1 MQLYAR
7 GRVLDLSSPQV
18 MGILNLTPDS
28 FSDGGRF
35 STPPY
40 RSVHN
45 SSVAAAVDYALTMVE
60 QGASIIDVGGE
71 STRPGAV
78 AVSDAE
84 ELDRVLPVI
93 EGLLSQTQAWI
104 SVDTSKTTVMSA
116 VIGAGVHLIN
126 DVNALQGNGALALV
140 AAAQLPVC
148 LMHRQGTPVDMQ
160 RAPVYHQVVADV
172 YAFLEQ
178 RLIACEQAG
187 IRRGQ
192 CLIDPGFGFGKTL
205 AHNLSLLRH
214 LSNFQALNAPL
225 LIGVSR
231 KSMIGSILNRP
242 IDQRLSGGLALAVWS
257 VLQGAKIIRTH
268 DVLAT
273 MDALKMINA
282 VITAEDNVG
291 INHKGF

>member
-28 FSDGGRF
+28 FSDGGHLI
-35 STPPY
+35 
-40 RSVHN
+40 SVN
-45 SSVAAAVDYALTMVE
+45 AAVDHALTMVE

-78 AVSDAE
+78 AVSEIE
-84 ELDRVLPVI
+84 ELNRVLPVV
-93 EGLLSQTQAWI
+93 EALLPQTQAWI

-116 VIGAGVHLIN
+116 VIRAGVHLIN

-148 LMHRQGTPVDMQ
+148 LMHRQGKPEDMQ
-160 RAPVYHQVVADV
+160 QAPIYHQVVADV
-172 YAFLEQ
+172 FAFLEQ

-187 IRRGQ
+187 MLRSQ

-205 AHNLSLLRH
+205 AHNVSLLRH
-214 LSNFQALNAPL
+214 LSVFLALNAPL

-242 IDQRLSGGLALAVWS
+242 LDQRLSGGLALAVWS
-257 VLQGAKIIRTH
+257 ALQGAKIIRTH

-273 MDALKMINA
+273 VDALKMINA

-291 INHKGF
+291 INDKDF